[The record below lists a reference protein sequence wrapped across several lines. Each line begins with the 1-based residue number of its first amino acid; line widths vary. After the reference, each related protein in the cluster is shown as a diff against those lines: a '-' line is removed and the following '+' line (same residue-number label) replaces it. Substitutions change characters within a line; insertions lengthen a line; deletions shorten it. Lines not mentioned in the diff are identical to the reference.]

1 MQKKY
6 YIVSINVHATTV
18 SLTFKKKQITNIT
31 WMNKYYINNI
41 ILQNN
46 VLSSKIFLI
55 ICSNIIVIQ

>member
-1 MQKKY
+1 MQKKH

-31 WMNKYYINNI
+31 WMNKYYVNNI

-46 VLSSKIFLI
+46 VLSSNNNML
-55 ICSNIIVIQ
+55 NIIVIQ